1 MKVRVKTS
9 NPVIYNRKPFANNN
23 YLYGFQKDGFVNFDS
38 SNSDLTT
45 QFQEWYNVNRKGNDP
60 AALSVDG
67 IYGPLTGE
75 AYATVTG
82 QGFDAT
88 LGTAKA
94 PTLSAPASTATAGKQ
109 GDTKSPVAVTDKKA
123 DATKAGATGG
133 GMSTTTKIAIG
144 AAGGIAL
151 LILIVLA
158 NKNNHAHV
166 KNIANNIIK

>member
-1 MKVRVKTS
+1 MKVRIKTS
-9 NPVIYNRKPFANNN
+9 NPVIYNKKPFANNN

-45 QFQEWYNVNRKGNDP
+45 QFQEWYNTNRSGTDP
-60 AALSVDG
+60 VALTVDG

-82 QGFDAT
+82 QKFDAT
-88 LGTAKA
+88 LGGAKA
-94 PTLSAPASTATAGKQ
+94 PTLSAPAAPKPADGAKT
-109 GDTKSPVAVTDKKA
+109 VAVTDKKA
-123 DATKAGATGG
+123 DQAKAASPGA
-133 GMSTTTKIAIG
+133 GMNTTTKIAIG

-158 NKNNHAHV
+158 NKDNHAHV